1 MSAYIITHR
10 NNLTTHLLTDH
21 IYIEGYNEREILS
34 VWNNISYPVYRRVRI
49 LHVSDF
55 YQSILF
61 HTSIYIITYHPNFT
75 THLGSTLSGI
85 LSCGS
90 WISIK
95 DKGSSD
101 YYDEVLYDEWD
112 TFLVFEFISA
122 ATSYLAVHLG
132 SRGGRVKG
140 SSDYYDEV
148 LYDEWNTFFVVLE
161 FISAATSYLAVHL
174 GSRGGPVCVYIENP
188 FFSFLR
194 LQRYCRHSSGGS

>member
-34 VWNNISYPVYRRVRI
+34 VWNNISFPVYRRVRI

-55 YQSILF
+55 YHSILF

-90 WISIK
+90 
-95 DKGSSD
+95 
-101 YYDEVLYDEWD
+101 
-112 TFLVFEFISA
+112 
-122 ATSYLAVHLG
+122 
-132 SRGGRVKG
+132 
-140 SSDYYDEV
+140 
-148 LYDEWNTFFVVLE
+148 
-161 FISAATSYLAVHL
+161 
-174 GSRGGPVCVYIENP
+174 
-188 FFSFLR
+188 
-194 LQRYCRHSSGGS
+194 